1 MQLAEV
7 SIRRPVFAT
16 VLSLLIVLVG
26 AVSFNR
32 LAVREYPK
40 IDEPVVTVSVR
51 YAGASAEVIE
61 TQVTKPLEDSIAG
74 IDAVDVI
81 TSISRAD
88 QAQISVRFRLE
99 KDADSAAAEVRD
111 RTSRVRNRLP
121 QAIEE
126 PVIAKVEADAF
137 PVIQIAFSSESLTPL
152 QINDLVNR
160 IVKPR
165 LQTVTGVADVRI
177 FGERKYAMRV
187 WLDTD
192 RLASYRLTTQD
203 VEDAIRRSN
212 LELPAGRIESQQ
224 REFSVTSQTDL
235 VRPAQFGEVV
245 IKNVNGF
252 TVKVK
257 DVARVEEGA
266 ADERTA
272 VRLNGRSAVA
282 VGVIRQATANPLDL
296 STGVREVLPKL
307 KADLPPDVLIDIA
320 NDNSVFIDRSVKNV
334 YRTIAEAIVLVAL
347 VIFVFLRT
355 LRASIIPIITIPVS
369 LIGTFGMMALAGFTI
384 NTLTLL
390 ALVLAIGLV
399 VDDAI
404 VMLENIFRHIEE
416 GMDPFSAGIKGAR
429 EIGFAVV
436 TMTATLVAV
445 YAPLAFTPGRT
456 GRLFVEFALA
466 LAGAVVVS
474 GFVALTLTPMMC
486 TKLLKHN
493 PKPNRFD
500 RFMEQVLTLA
510 SDRYGSALRW
520 VVTTRY
526 MPVVPVT
533 GPSAGRPGT
542 GERLKGFVLQARWI
556 VIAVMLISAL
566 AIALVFPSMKQ
577 ELSPIE
583 DRGVI
588 LANVNAPDG
597 ATLDYTNR
605 YARALEKMGEPFKE
619 FDRIFAN
626 VGNPTVAQASV
637 VYRTVDWD
645 DRKRSTIEMARELQP
660 KFNALPGVT
669 AFPITPPSLGQGF
682 RERPLNFVIQTS
694 DSYQNLN
701 TVVRQILDE
710 IAKNP
715 GIVSPDVDLRLNK
728 PELRI
733 EVERD
738 KAADLGVSVEVVA
751 KAIETLLGGRNVTRY
766 KRDAEQYDVIVQ
778 TAASGRTTPDDI
790 DRIYVRGRNDAMIPL
805 SALVKVRESVSPR
818 ELNHFGQRRSVSITA
833 SLSGDYSLGEALR
846 FMDATAAKVLKTG
859 YSTDLNGTSREFK
872 NSQGALAIVFVL
884 ALVFIFLVLAAQ
896 FESFVDPLVI
906 MLSVPLSMIGAL
918 LALKWSGGSLNVY
931 SQIGLITLVGLITK
945 HGILIVEF
953 TNQLRGQGMEMID
966 ALVKA
971 SSQRLRPIMMTTGA
985 MVLGALP
992 LALAHGAGAESRT
1005 QIGWV
1010 IVGGMSLGTL
1020 LTVFV
1025 VPTMYTLFARKAI
1038 PGANKTIAK
1047 EQPDEHLEHPEYVA
1061 K

>member
-1 MQLAEV
+1 MQLAEI

-16 VLSLLIVLVG
+16 VLSLLILLVG

-32 LAVREYPK
+32 LTVREYPK

-61 TQVTKPLEDSIAG
+61 SQVTKPLEDSIAG
-74 IDAVDVI
+74 IDGVDVI

-88 QAQISVRFRLE
+88 QGQISVRFRLE
-99 KDADSAAAEVRD
+99 KDSDSAAAEVRD

-121 QAIEE
+121 QAIDE
-126 PVIAKVEADAF
+126 PVITKVEADAF
-137 PVIQIAFSSESLTPL
+137 PVIQIGFSSDSLTPL

-192 RLASYRLTTQD
+192 KLASYRLTTQD

-235 VRPAQFGEVV
+235 LKPAQFGEIV
-245 IKNVNGF
+245 IKSVNGF
-252 TVKVK
+252 SVKLR
-257 DVARVEEGA
+257 DVARIHEGA

-272 VRLNGRSAVA
+272 FRLNGRRAVA

-296 STGVREVLPKL
+296 SRGVREILPKL
-307 KADLPPDVLIDIA
+307 RADMPPDMLINIA

-334 YRTIAEAIVLVAL
+334 YRTIVEAIVLVAL

-369 LIGTFGMMALAGFTI
+369 LIGTFALMALAGFSI

-429 EIGFAVV
+429 EIGFAII

-474 GFVALTLTPMMC
+474 GVVALTLTPMLC
-486 TKLLKHN
+486 TQLLRHN
-493 PKPNRFD
+493 PKPNWFD
-500 RFMEQVLTLA
+500 SGMERVLT
-510 SDRYGSALRW
+510 SVSERYGAALRW

-526 MPVVPVT
+526 QPLAA
-533 GPSAGRPGT
+533 SSI
-542 GERLKGFVLQARWI
+542 GERVKAFVLQARWI
-556 VIAVMLISAL
+556 VVAVMLLSAL
-566 AIALVFPSMKQ
+566 AIALVFPTMKQ
-577 ELSPIE
+577 ELSPME

-597 ATLDYTNR
+597 ATLAYTDR
-605 YARALEKMGEPFKE
+605 YAQELEKIGQSFKE

-626 VGNPTVAQASV
+626 VGNPTVVQASV

-645 DRKRSTIEMARELQP
+645 ERKRSTMEMARELQP

-701 TVVRQILDE
+701 TVVRQMLEE

-751 KAIETLLGGRNVTRY
+751 KAVETLLGGRNVTRY

-778 TAASGRTTPDDI
+778 TEASGRNTPENI
-790 DRIYVRGRNDAMIPL
+790 DRIYVRGKNDTMIPL
-805 SALVKVRESVSPR
+805 SALVKVRENVSPR

-833 SLSGDYSLGEALR
+833 SLSADYSLREALT
-846 FMDATAAKVLKTG
+846 FMDQTAARVLKPG

-953 TNQLRGQGMEMID
+953 TNQLRGQGMEMVD

-971 SSQRLRPIMMTTGA
+971 SSQRLRPILMTTGA
-985 MVLGALP
+985 MVLGAVP
-992 LALAHGAGAESRT
+992 LAFADGAGAESRA

-1025 VPTMYTLFARKAI
+1025 VPTMYSLFARKAI
-1038 PGANKTIAK
+1038 PGANKKVAK
-1047 EQPDEHLEHPEYVA
+1047 EQPDEHAVHPEYVA